1 MANFIILKIWWYPL
15 DGVASF
21 VYTCPPI
28 SSTTLSASHLPTR
41 HVCRSSKA
49 DVKKY
54 SNTYISFRLISAFR
68 YPIWKKKWRLSSLLL
83 TISISF
89 KFIRVLWNYS
99 PKHFIQVAPW
109 LHFRCIRFP
118 VDMKGKMFFHLHV
131 DANLGIKSLVF
142 KLWRKK

>member
-99 PKHFIQVAPW
+99 PKHFIQVAAW

-118 VDMKGKMFFHLHV
+118 VDMKGKMFFHLHL